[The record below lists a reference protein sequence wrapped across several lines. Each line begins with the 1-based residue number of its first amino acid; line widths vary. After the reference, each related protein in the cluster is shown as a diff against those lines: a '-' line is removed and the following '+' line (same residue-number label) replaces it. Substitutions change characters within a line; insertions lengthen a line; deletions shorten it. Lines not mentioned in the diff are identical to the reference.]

1 MKLNL
6 LKWRSE
12 LYRYGLTGKIIVL
25 LMLIAII
32 STTVEL
38 ISISVFLP
46 LFETINPS
54 VDAEHKNN
62 IIEYMDSIYS
72 VIGLSITTEILLITT
87 FFVFLV
93 SKIILF
99 IGQYAQSY
107 YFGLT
112 LKKTRDRIMSLYLQ
126 VSPEYYDRVSI
137 GYMTNCTT
145 TELNAAV
152 NGVMLPIKYLI
163 TLVSG
168 IGGFIVL
175 MLLSYKLT
183 LLSLFMIFISILLP
197 MRWVR
202 ATTQAGRKNSRY
214 NSVIISFLLN
224 RFRSPRLVRLSG
236 TTTPEIFFFSALT
249 EKQRRLTLSLHL
261 LKARIDVFL
270 EPVVI
275 AVSLTMLYI
284 ALEVLNMPFSI
295 IMLYL
300 IIMVRMIPIVKNIMN
315 QKQDINRARGPIESV
330 NRIFDEMQKDVD
342 KSKSNIA
349 KNMLIDS
356 IKEIYIISL
365 KEVTYKYE
373 SSKFNALSNINLD
386 FKRDTLTAIVGPSG
400 SGKSTLIDIVSCFRA
415 PTTGCIEINGVNSGY
430 YSKSL
435 LSLFVSFVPQDP
447 QLFDGTIFSHISYG
461 KGNATKE
468 EVVSVAKLSG
478 AYDFIMQLPGGF
490 NYELLEG
497 ASNLSGGQRQRIDL
511 ARALLRDTSLLI
523 LDEPTSGL
531 DAVSGNNFNK
541 TIDKIKHTTTK
552 TIIVISHNI
561 NHISHYEQIIV
572 LESGVVTG
580 VGNHNTLLSN
590 NEWYKNANF

>member
-168 IGGFIVL
+168 LGGFIVL

-300 IIMVRMIPIVKNIMN
+300 IIMVRMIPIVKNIMK

-478 AYDFIMQLPGGF
+478 AYDFIMQLPGEF

>member
-1 MKLNL
+1 
-6 LKWRSE
+6 
-12 LYRYGLTGKIIVL
+12 
-25 LMLIAII
+25 
-32 STTVEL
+32 
-38 ISISVFLP
+38 
-46 LFETINPS
+46 
-54 VDAEHKNN
+54 
-62 IIEYMDSIYS
+62 
-72 VIGLSITTEILLITT
+72 
-87 FFVFLV
+87 
-93 SKIILF
+93 
-99 IGQYAQSY
+99 
-107 YFGLT
+107 
-112 LKKTRDRIMSLYLQ
+112 
-126 VSPEYYDRVSI
+126 
-137 GYMTNCTT
+137 
-145 TELNAAV
+145 
-152 NGVMLPIKYLI
+152 
-163 TLVSG
+163 
-168 IGGFIVL
+168 
-175 MLLSYKLT
+175 
-183 LLSLFMIFISILLP
+183 
-197 MRWVR
+197 
-202 ATTQAGRKNSRY
+202 
-214 NSVIISFLLN
+214 
-224 RFRSPRLVRLSG
+224 
-236 TTTPEIFFFSALT
+236 
-249 EKQRRLTLSLHL
+249 
-261 LKARIDVFL
+261 
-270 EPVVI
+270 
-275 AVSLTMLYI
+275 MLYI

-300 IIMVRMIPIVKNIMN
+300 IIMVRMIPIVKNIMK

-478 AYDFIMQLPGGF
+478 AYDFIMQLPGEF

>member
-46 LFETINPS
+46 IFETINPS

-300 IIMVRMIPIVKNIMN
+300 IIMVRMIPIVKNIMK

-478 AYDFIMQLPGGF
+478 AYDFIMQLPGEF

>member
-300 IIMVRMIPIVKNIMN
+300 IIMVRMIPIVKNIMK

>member
-236 TTTPEIFFFSALT
+236 TTTPEIFFF
-249 EKQRRLTLSLHL
+249 QH
-261 LKARIDVFL
+261 
-270 EPVVI
+270 
-275 AVSLTMLYI
+275 
-284 ALEVLNMPFSI
+284 
-295 IMLYL
+295 
-300 IIMVRMIPIVKNIMN
+300 
-315 QKQDINRARGPIESV
+315 
-330 NRIFDEMQKDVD
+330 
-342 KSKSNIA
+342 
-349 KNMLIDS
+349 
-356 IKEIYIISL
+356 
-365 KEVTYKYE
+365 
-373 SSKFNALSNINLD
+373 
-386 FKRDTLTAIVGPSG
+386 
-400 SGKSTLIDIVSCFRA
+400 
-415 PTTGCIEINGVNSGY
+415 
-430 YSKSL
+430 
-435 LSLFVSFVPQDP
+435 
-447 QLFDGTIFSHISYG
+447 
-461 KGNATKE
+461 
-468 EVVSVAKLSG
+468 
-478 AYDFIMQLPGGF
+478 
-490 NYELLEG
+490 
-497 ASNLSGGQRQRIDL
+497 
-511 ARALLRDTSLLI
+511 
-523 LDEPTSGL
+523 
-531 DAVSGNNFNK
+531 
-541 TIDKIKHTTTK
+541 
-552 TIIVISHNI
+552 
-561 NHISHYEQIIV
+561 
-572 LESGVVTG
+572 
-580 VGNHNTLLSN
+580 
-590 NEWYKNANF
+590 

>member
-300 IIMVRMIPIVKNIMN
+300 IIMVRMIPIVKNIMK

-478 AYDFIMQLPGGF
+478 AYDFIMQLPGEF

>member
-1 MKLNL
+1 
-6 LKWRSE
+6 
-12 LYRYGLTGKIIVL
+12 
-25 LMLIAII
+25 
-32 STTVEL
+32 
-38 ISISVFLP
+38 
-46 LFETINPS
+46 
-54 VDAEHKNN
+54 
-62 IIEYMDSIYS
+62 
-72 VIGLSITTEILLITT
+72 
-87 FFVFLV
+87 
-93 SKIILF
+93 
-99 IGQYAQSY
+99 
-107 YFGLT
+107 
-112 LKKTRDRIMSLYLQ
+112 
-126 VSPEYYDRVSI
+126 
-137 GYMTNCTT
+137 
-145 TELNAAV
+145 
-152 NGVMLPIKYLI
+152 
-163 TLVSG
+163 
-168 IGGFIVL
+168 
-175 MLLSYKLT
+175 LLSYKLT

-300 IIMVRMIPIVKNIMN
+300 IIMVRMIPIVKNIMK

-478 AYDFIMQLPGGF
+478 AYDFIMQLPGEF

>member
-87 FFVFLV
+87 FFVFLA

-300 IIMVRMIPIVKNIMN
+300 IIMVRMIPIVKNIMK

-478 AYDFIMQLPGGF
+478 AYDFIMQLPGEF

>member
-300 IIMVRMIPIVKNIMN
+300 IIMVRMIPIVKNIM
-315 QKQDINRARGPIESV
+315 KVR
-330 NRIFDEMQKDVD
+330 
-342 KSKSNIA
+342 
-349 KNMLIDS
+349 
-356 IKEIYIISL
+356 
-365 KEVTYKYE
+365 
-373 SSKFNALSNINLD
+373 
-386 FKRDTLTAIVGPSG
+386 
-400 SGKSTLIDIVSCFRA
+400 
-415 PTTGCIEINGVNSGY
+415 
-430 YSKSL
+430 
-435 LSLFVSFVPQDP
+435 
-447 QLFDGTIFSHISYG
+447 
-461 KGNATKE
+461 
-468 EVVSVAKLSG
+468 
-478 AYDFIMQLPGGF
+478 
-490 NYELLEG
+490 
-497 ASNLSGGQRQRIDL
+497 
-511 ARALLRDTSLLI
+511 
-523 LDEPTSGL
+523 
-531 DAVSGNNFNK
+531 
-541 TIDKIKHTTTK
+541 
-552 TIIVISHNI
+552 
-561 NHISHYEQIIV
+561 
-572 LESGVVTG
+572 
-580 VGNHNTLLSN
+580 
-590 NEWYKNANF
+590 